1 MRNVAIIDVRR
12 RKEEIPA
19 ERDQSKSE
27 QSHRQKYPGPVK
39 RMPHGQQD
47 QNQRNKRQQQVDHV
61 GNKGRDGENQFGDSY
76 LLDEVSIP
84 YDGLRSVTQRLR
96 KEGPGDQS
104 AQNENGVMRLAYHR
118 HDGSEH

>member
-39 RMPHGQQD
+39 RMPHGHQD

-61 GNKGRDGENQFGDSY
+61 GNESRHGENKFGDSY
-76 LLDEVSIP
+76 LLDQIRIS
-84 YDGLRSVTQRLR
+84 YDRLRPITQRLR
-96 KEGPGDQS
+96 EEGPGNQS
-104 AQNENGVMRLAYHR
+104 AQNENSVMRLAYHR
-118 HDGSEH
+118 HDRSEH